1 MEKEKLRVM
10 RDDPVMFS
18 KLVLKFNPFDY
29 QEKLLRDDSDRLI
42 AISGR
47 QIGKSTCSAIK
58 LIHFAITH
66 PKTTS
71 IIVSATLR
79 QSMETFSKVLDFIN
93 SSILKDSVKR
103 MTKTHIFFKNR
114 SRIICLPSGRYGSTL
129 RGLTVSFALIDE
141 ASFIH
146 EEVITQAILPMLA
159 TTHGKIWMLTTPY
172 DKDHITYRCF
182 NSQNWSVYHLPSS
195 VSPLIKKEFLDEQR
209 QLIGEE
215 RFRLEYLAEFVDDVN
230 SYFPMT
236 LLRPCFEDCL
246 EDLKSDKEYFAG
258 YDPGLKESFAAIV
271 VVERLKD
278 HIYTR
283 YFRAAKNI
291 PYSQFTVEISDLHK
305 NVGLVNLA
313 IDMTGLGN
321 PIVEHAKEIGLP
333 VTGFNLTQRF
343 KEELLSNLRIL
354 FEQKKISLPQNLQLI
369 NSLNCIEYQRT
380 RTGGYQFSHRIGTS
394 DDLAYALALA
404 CWAVKEYS
412 GKGILMG
419 I

>member
-1 MEKEKLRVM
+1 MEKEKLRAI
-10 RDDPVMFS
+10 RDDPIVFS
-18 KLVLKFNPFDY
+18 KFILKFYPFDY
-29 QEKLLRDDSDRLI
+29 QEKILRDNSDRLI

-58 LIHFAITH
+58 LIHFAVTN
-66 PKTTS
+66 PNTTS

-79 QSMETFSKVLDFIN
+79 QSLETFNKVLDFIN
-93 SSILKDSVKR
+93 SSILRDSVKR
-103 MTKTHIFFKNR
+103 MTRTQIFFKNG

-129 RGLTVSFALIDE
+129 RGLSVSFAVVDE
-141 ASFIH
+141 AAFIYD
-146 EEVITQAILPMLA
+146 EVITHAIFPMLA
-159 TTHGKIWMLTTPY
+159 TTKGKIWMLTTPW
-172 DKDHITYRCF
+172 DKAHTTYKCF

-195 VSPLIKKEFLDEQR
+195 INPLITKDFLDEQR

-215 RFRLEYLAEFVDDVN
+215 RYRLEYLAEFVDDNN

-236 LLRPCFEDCL
+236 LLRPSFEDCL

-258 YDPGLKESFAAIV
+258 YDPGSKESFAALV
-271 VVERLKD
+271 VVELIND
-278 HIYTR
+278 HLYTR
-283 YFRAAKNI
+283 YFRAVKEI

-305 NVGLVNLA
+305 RIKLVRLA

-321 PIVEHAKEIGLP
+321 PIVEHAKELGLP
-333 VTGFNLTQRF
+333 VDGFNLTQRF

-354 FEQKKISLPQNLQLI
+354 FEQKKISLPQDPQFI

-380 RTGGYQFSHRIGTS
+380 RTGGYQFNHRSGTS
-394 DDLAYALALA
+394 DDLAYALSLA
-404 CWAVKEYS
+404 CWSVKEYS